1 MDPRELVADG
11 LVDVKAAAAFLGIRR
26 AKLYTLL
33 AAGELPSV
41 KIGKS
46 RRIPRRALIE
56 FAAARLVHGTSG
68 AWEQEAVRYGA

>member
-1 MDPRELVADG
+1 MDARELVADG
-11 LVDVKAAAAFLGIRR
+11 LVDVETAASFLGIRR

-33 AAGELPSV
+33 ASGELPSV

-56 FAAARLVHGTSG
+56 FAAARLAQGNSG
-68 AWEQEAVRYGA
+68 RWAKAVVELGG